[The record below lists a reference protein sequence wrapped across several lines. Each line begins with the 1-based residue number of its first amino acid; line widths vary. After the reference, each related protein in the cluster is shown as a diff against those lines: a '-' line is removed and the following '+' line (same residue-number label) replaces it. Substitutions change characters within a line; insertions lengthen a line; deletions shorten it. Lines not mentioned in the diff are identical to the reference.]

1 MPMKSTPER
10 YGHVAMALHWVTA
23 LMILLLLISGFLS
36 GASNVAEAKV
46 LLLAFHVPIGLAVL
60 GMTLLRLVWWAFVDR
75 KPRSVPGLPGL
86 ARLVHVVLYLTI
98 FVAVASG
105 IGTVLL
111 SQAGPI
117 IFAGDPASLPDFQQ
131 FPPRHLHRAVAIAI
145 VALVGGHG
153 AAALFHQVIRR
164 DGVMTRIL
172 PGRQ

>member
-10 YGHVAMALHWVTA
+10 YGHVAIALHWVTA

-36 GASNVAEAKV
+36 GASNVVEAKV
-46 LLLAFHVPIGLAVL
+46 SLLVIHVPIGLAVL
-60 GMTLLRLVWWAFVDR
+60 GMILLRLVWWTLVDR
-75 KPRSVPGLPGL
+75 KPDPVPGLPML
-86 ARLVHVVLYLTI
+86 ARLVHVALYLTI

-105 IGTVLL
+105 IGTLLL

-117 IFAGDPASLPDFQQ
+117 LFTEGPAALPDFQQ

-145 VALVGGHG
+145 VALVGVHG